1 MREYED
7 LTPEERASLDD
18 GYAAWAA
25 EHEGEPTD
33 EELDAMEEA
42 FLKDHPGWRSE
53 EPDMYL
59 EDAVAE
65 EQRSLGHDFDESF
78 SISDRPEPTFT
89 DRVKSVYLSGK
100 LHMDNKTMAT
110 LRDDIL
116 KKAYVIAAR
125 RDEAMSESY
134 FLGEQ
139 AEQMES
145 AMERE
150 NINSSDGLP
159 AYFVNQYGDKM
170 PHELLAESAKKK
182 EAAADAY
189 DTDVKEFFSDVLS
202 ANRVC
207 MEHEESTYLINGRME
222 SDLKTFDPS
231 FEQAAQ
237 TDFEEQMRGMRDR
250 HMGVVDY
257 SKEVA
262 PQPEAEKS
270 VQAEKEDQSSKAVI
284 LSDGN
289 KQYVPRGANVY
300 NITDPNDNNSF
311 DDFDTHGDMGDA

>member
-25 EHEGEPTD
+25 ANEGEPTD

-42 FLKDHPGWRSE
+42 FLRDHPGWRE
-53 EPDMYL
+53 DAPDADL
-59 EDAVAE
+59 EDAVAQ
-65 EQRSLGHDFDESF
+65 EQRSLGHDFDEDF
-78 SISDRPEPTFT
+78 YISDRPEPTFT

-100 LHMDNKTMAT
+100 LHVDDKTMAT

-116 KKAYVIAAR
+116 KKAYAIAAK
-125 RDEAMSESY
+125 RDEAMLESY
-134 FLGEQ
+134 FLGE
-139 AEQMES
+139 
-145 AMERE
+145 
-150 NINSSDGLP
+150 P
-159 AYFVNQYGDKM
+159 
-170 PHELLAESAKKK
+170 
-182 EAAADAY
+182 AADTY
-189 DTDVKEFFSDVLS
+189 DSEVKEFFSDVLS

-222 SDLKTFDPS
+222 SDLKAFDPS

-237 TDFEEQMRGMRDR
+237 ADFDKQMHDMKDR
-250 HMGVVDY
+250 HVGAVDY

-262 PQPEAEKS
+262 QQPETEKS
-270 VQAEKEDQSSKAVI
+270 VQREKEEQSSKTVS
-284 LSDGN
+284 LPDDN

-300 NITDPNDNNSF
+300 NITDPNDDNSF
-311 DDFDTHGDMGDA
+311 DDFDSHGDMGDN

>member
-7 LTPEERASLDD
+7 LTPEERTSLDD

-25 EHEGEPTD
+25 ANEGEPTD

-42 FLKDHPGWRSE
+42 FLRDHPGWRE
-53 EPDMYL
+53 DAPDVDL

-65 EQRSLGHDFDESF
+65 EQRSLGHDFDENF
-78 SISDRPEPTFT
+78 FISDRPEPTFT

-100 LHMDNKTMAT
+100 LHMDDKTMAT

-116 KKAYVIAAR
+116 KKAYAIAAK
-125 RDEAMSESY
+125 RDEAMLESY
-134 FLGEQ
+134 FLGEH
-139 AEQMES
+139 AGQMES
-145 AMERE
+145 AMEQE
-150 NINSSDGLP
+150 NINPGDGLP
-159 AYFVNQYGDKM
+159 AYFANQYGQKM
-170 PHELLAESAKKK
+170 PHELLAESARKK
-182 EAAADAY
+182 EAAVDTY
-189 DTDVKEFFSDVLS
+189 DSEVKEFFSDVLS

-222 SDLKTFDPS
+222 SDLKAFDPS

-237 TDFEEQMRGMRDR
+237 ADFDEQMRGMKDR
-250 HMGVVDY
+250 HVGAVDY

-262 PQPEAEKS
+262 QQPEAEKS
-270 VQAEKEDQSSKAVI
+270 VQKEKEEQSSKTVS
-284 LSDGN
+284 LPDDN

-300 NITDPNDNNSF
+300 NITDPNDDNSF
-311 DDFDTHGDMGDA
+311 DDFDSHGDMGDN